1 MLFSVK
7 LTNAHT
13 VCGRPT
19 LKNSRECFRN
29 GLFRELKGKQRKLSR
44 HSMTSK
50 SYGPHRRNEKSKYQE
65 CTCKIDKSFN
75 REIFK
80 MFVSSKICKGG
91 YQSGNS
97 DCDFCN
103 GEHNKFPVS
112 VAGCQ
117 QLKPQ
122 RTESYENCVVEEIK
136 PGFHMIV
143 RIVPIAPVVSKYFET
158 IRTTGAIGSFHMIVS
173 IVSKARDAGS
183 SAMSLG

>member
-19 LKNSRECFRN
+19 LKNSTECFRN

-50 SYGPHRRNEKSKYQE
+50 TYGPHRRNEKSKYQE
-65 CTCKIDKSFN
+65 CTCKIDKSLN

-91 YQSGNS
+91 YQSGNG

-117 QLKPQ
+117 PAALKHGIRNPETETE
-122 RTESYENCVVEEIK
+122 RNTESNINDRKLKNFTLHNLVQ
-136 PGFHMIV
+136 
-143 RIVPIAPVVSKYFET
+143 SKKNLF
-158 IRTTGAIGSFHMIVS
+158 
-173 IVSKARDAGS
+173 
-183 SAMSLG
+183 